1 MSPTGQKTMGSSH
14 VPARRKLV
22 NKPTSLADKI
32 FYRVAASAANFSIAL
47 VLLILAFLLWRSLP
61 ALQSQGIDFVF
72 GSNWDPTAE
81 TPVFQIWPM
90 LWGSI
95 LISALGVIIAVPMAI
110 AVAYF
115 IEFLASKPIA
125 KIATVLIDLLAA
137 LPSVVL
143 GLWGFLVFTPVAA
156 GWAELLNKY
165 FGWFPLFVNNSEG
178 FVASP
183 FIAGWIVSIMIVPI
197 IASISR
203 EIFSQI
209 DKDLINAA
217 KGLGGSSATIF
228 RKVILPTASG
238 GVVGGVLLGLGRALG
253 ETVAIYFVLNLVFD
267 TNWFNILEQRGGS
280 IASHVLSRFGEA
292 SEAEVSALMAS
303 GLVLFIMTLI
313 INLIAAWIVNK
324 AQPWRKI

>member
-1 MSPTGQKTMGSSH
+1 MPTTGQNINGSSS
-14 VPARRKLV
+14 VPPRRKLV

-47 VLLILAFLLWRSLP
+47 VLLILVFLLWRSMP

-95 LISALGVIIAVPMAI
+95 LISALGVAIAVPMALAI
-110 AVAYF
+110 AYF

-125 KIATVLIDLLAA
+125 KFVTVLIDLLAA

-143 GLWGFLVFTPVAA
+143 GLWGFAVFTPVAS
-156 GWAELLNKY
+156 GWGELLNQS
-165 FGWFPLFVNNSEG
+165 FGWFPLFTNNTEG
-178 FVASP
+178 FVGSP
-183 FIAGWIVSIMIVPI
+183 FIAGWIVGIMIVPI

-209 DKDLINAA
+209 DKDIINAA

-238 GVVGGVLLGLGRALG
+238 GVLGGVLLGLGRALG
-253 ETVAIYFVLNLVFD
+253 ETVAIFFVLNLVFD

-280 IASHVLSRFGEA
+280 IASHILARFGEA
-292 SEAEVSALMAS
+292 SEAEINALMAA
-303 GLVLFIMTLI
+303 GLALFIMTLI
-313 INLIAAWIVNK
+313 INVIASWIVNR
-324 AQPWRKI
+324 AQPWRKN

>member
-1 MSPTGQKTMGSSH
+1 MSSTGQKLQGSSH
-14 VPARRKLV
+14 IPPRRKLV
-22 NKPTSLADKI
+22 SKPTSLADKI

-47 VLLILAFLLWRSLP
+47 VLLILAFLLWRSMP

-81 TPVFQIWPM
+81 KPVFQIWPM

-95 LISALGVIIAVPMAI
+95 LISALGVLIAVPMAI

-115 IEFLASKPIA
+115 IEFLASKSIA

>member
-1 MSPTGQKTMGSSH
+1 MSVTSQKPQGSSAI
-14 VPARRKLV
+14 PARRKLV
-22 NKPTSLADKI
+22 SKPTSMADKI
-32 FYRVAASAANFSIAL
+32 FYRVAATSANFAIAL
-47 VLLILAFLLWRSLP
+47 VVLILAFLLWRSMP
-61 ALQSQGIDFVF
+61 ALQSQGVDFVF

-81 TPVFQIWPM
+81 KPVFQIWPM

-95 LISALGVIIAVPMAI
+95 LISALGVLIAVPMAI

-125 KIATVLIDLLAA
+125 KVATVLIDLLAA

-165 FGWFPLFVNNSEG
+165 FGWFPLFINNSEG

-217 KGLGGSSATIF
+217 KGLGGSAATIF
-228 RKVILPTASG
+228 RQVILPTASG

-313 INLIAAWIVNK
+313 INILASWIVNR
-324 AQPWRKI
+324 AQPWRKN